1 MTTAASM
8 PAWKYKRT
16 NRKHWTGKTIYE
28 AYLWG
33 EYQGDRLKKTLDE
46 IRAERK
52 ALEPA
57 RVGIPTYYKA
67 D

>member
-1 MTTAASM
+1 MNAQITA
-8 PAWKYKRT
+8 WIYKRT
-16 NRKHWTGKTIYE
+16 KRKHWTGKTIYE

-33 EYQGDRLKKTLDE
+33 EYMGDRLKKTPAE

-52 ALEPA
+52 AFAPA
-57 RVGIPTYYKA
+57 KVGINTFYRA